1 MPPPPTPTPTPT
13 LPPPR
18 PWPQPPPFDPSFLL
32 PLDAHAMRLRL
43 PHPLFW
49 YQTMTSGA
57 SIGLQGNI
65 ADVRMQNMSPASNPA
80 LPEASTFRAGI
91 QNTNIAAIP
100 AGPEASSGPN
110 NTQDSA
116 NDVLQKLLALAQEYN
131 TAQNAGGSRSS
142 YEQRPVNKKNTKT
155 LNKPPLDISYFCHTI
170 NQLIELTLELLN
182 WNKKAQPL
190 CIPPPEPV
198 LEAIEDFAVGKSCGP
213 TTDNF
218 LIYWSGSPT
227 TGWNKA
233 LSHVFAD
240 EFFKCQKDGKFA
252 RQDLPVM
259 LTQETVAL
267 EFRAK
272 IRYLKKV
279 HREILIQLYGGEEER
294 EKLTDA
300 WLARHEYARRCSH
313 RDEIL
318 NLRLQIISLHPEWSL
333 GWKNFMERL
342 GVAGMSLDE
351 TVDEEL
357 APGKHPRFYRVLKP
371 WRSKRIG
378 ALLAAIDRAY
388 TKPTLWD
395 MQPGR
400 NGNFRRERIGN
411 HPTKKNNAPKDGY
424 PSNFY
429 EQVYL
434 RKNHLG
440 TLKLMQ

>member
-32 PLDAHAMRLRL
+32 PPDAHAVWLRL

-49 YQTMTSGA
+49 YIYGNQTTMSGA

-100 AGPEASSGPN
+100 VGPEASSGPN
-110 NTQDSA
+110 NTQDSV
-116 NDVLQKLLALAQEYN
+116 NDVLQKLLALVQEYN

-155 LNKPPLDISYFCHTI
+155 LNKPPLDKCIR
-170 NQLIELTLELLN
+170 ELTLELLN

-198 LEAIEDFAVGKSCGP
+198 LEAVKDFTVGKSCGP

-227 TGWNKA
+227 TGWNTVPF
-233 LSHVFAD
+233 HVFAD
-240 EFFKCQKDGKFA
+240 EFFKRQKDGKFA
-252 RQDLPVM
+252 GQNLPAT
-259 LTQETVAL
+259 LTQETIAL

-272 IRYLKKV
+272 IGYLKKLC
-279 HREILIQLYGGEEER
+279 REILIQLYG
-294 EKLTDA
+294 A
-300 WLARHEYARRCSH
+300 VVAM
-313 RDEIL
+313 
-318 NLRLQIISLHPEWSL
+318 RLQIISLHPEWSPD
-333 GWKNFMERL
+333 WKNFVERL
-342 GVAGMSLDE
+342 GIARMSLDE
-351 TVDEEL
+351 TVVEEL
-357 APGKHPRFYRVLKP
+357 APGKHPRFYRVPKP

-378 ALLAAIDRAY
+378 ALLAAIDRVY
-388 TKPTLWD
+388 TKPTLWGT
-395 MQPGR
+395 QPGQ
-400 NGNFRRERIGN
+400 NGNFC
-411 HPTKKNNAPKDGY
+411 
-424 PSNFY
+424 
-429 EQVYL
+429 
-434 RKNHLG
+434 
-440 TLKLMQ
+440 